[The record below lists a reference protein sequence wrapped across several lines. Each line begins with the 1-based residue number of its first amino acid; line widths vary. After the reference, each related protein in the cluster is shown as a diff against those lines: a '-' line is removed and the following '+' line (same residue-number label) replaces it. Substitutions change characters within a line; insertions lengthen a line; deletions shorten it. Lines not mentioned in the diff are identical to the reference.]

1 MWGGLYIS
9 KLLVLLGSELDT
21 WAILKYRSVPYYMK
35 CHIRIWLI
43 FPCLFSSISFN
54 FAFKLVLSIFMGIIM
69 SFLLSLKKKHQYFDN
84 LLKM

>member
-21 WAILKYRSVPYYMK
+21 WAILKYTSVPYYVK

-43 FPCLFSSISFN
+43 FPYLFSSISFN
-54 FAFKLVLSIFMGIIM
+54 FAFKLVVSIFMGINVI
-69 SFLLSLKKKHQYFDN
+69 FTELKKKQYFDN